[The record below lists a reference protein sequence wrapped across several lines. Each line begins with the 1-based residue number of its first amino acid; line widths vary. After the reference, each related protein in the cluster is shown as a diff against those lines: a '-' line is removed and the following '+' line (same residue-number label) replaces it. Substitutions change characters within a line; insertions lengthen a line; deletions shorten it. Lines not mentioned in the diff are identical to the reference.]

1 MSDGVFE
8 TVFGLPAHP
17 LLIHAAVVFVPLLI
31 FAGLVYAFVPQ
42 LRSRVA
48 WAVAILAV
56 VGPLSALAAKLS
68 GDAFRARIVR
78 KHLASPEIL
87 SKVDAHRHFGT
98 LTVYLSVALGVVVL
112 LLLLVPA
119 LRQRVIGAVS
129 AVVVL
134 GLAVATGYY
143 VYRTGD
149 TCAHIVWSGY

>member
-1 MSDGVFE
+1 VFE

-31 FAGLVYAFVPQ
+31 LAAVVYAFVPR

-48 WAVAILAV
+48 WAVALLAV

-78 KHLASPEIL
+78 KHLGSPEGL
-87 SKVDAHRHFGT
+87 SKIDVHRHFGT
-98 LTVYLSVALGVVVL
+98 MTVWWATALGVVTL

-119 LRQRVIGAVS
+119 LRQRALGIGS

-134 GLAVATGYY
+134 ALSVVAGYY

-149 TCAHIVWSGY
+149 TGAHIVWSGF